1 MKCKLSTGAM
11 KTLFNQSIGR
21 LHLKKTRSLILASL
35 LAGVLVTLVSA
46 PMKAGALDRRPADT
60 FSVLL
65 KGPYKAVVH
74 GPNLGLL
81 QVDLSDGSYS
91 KTKIFPVNGLP
102 VEDRG
107 HGNDG
112 DRDSKT
118 KKSIGTFYVQ
128 SGAQLTPALR
138 QPPAFEKPGK

>member
-1 MKCKLSTGAM
+1 M

-46 PMKAGALDRRPADT
+46 PMKTGALDRLPADT
-60 FSVLL
+60 LHPAEGAIQSS
-65 KGPYKAVVH
+65 GAWPR
-74 GPNLGLL
+74 LGLL

-91 KTKIFPVNGLP
+91 KTKIFPVSGLP
-102 VEDRG
+102 LEDRG

-112 DRDSKT
+112 DRDGKT

-128 SGAQLTPALR
+128 NGAQLTPALG